1 MLVGERH
8 RHEPEQLAG
17 SWKER
22 GLNKGGC
29 GLAPSRGAEQP
40 EALHHSQFRASELEG
55 KCLCTSASSP
65 EGAGEAVA
73 QTSGEGWPGCPSA

>member
-1 MLVGERH
+1 MSLT
-8 RHEPEQLAG
+8 QLAG

>member
-1 MLVGERH
+1 MS
-8 RHEPEQLAG
+8 PTQLAG

-29 GLAPSRGAEQP
+29 GLASGQSSCACVQP